1 MLRKIAVLTSII
13 ALSCQSLSAQERDFR
28 KERAELDRQER
39 EQKRRNRQLQP
50 SVDYGTNI
58 LSVSPFAAMDVGIGV
73 GISYEKILSADQS
86 IGIVFPAYVL
96 FDNFDDNSYYGYE
109 NSGSYFYFAPGLKIY
124 PFGHRKATYSIGPN
138 LFVGGGTSKE
148 TTTNWNGTSQY
159 TYIQEKSIFRL
170 GILVNNYMTFQFTK
184 SFNLGLQGGL
194 GVRYIDRET
203 TDGYTNSRGIVP
215 TAQFSVTLGYRF

>member
-13 ALSCQSLSAQERDFR
+13 ALTFQSLSAQERDFR

-39 EQKRRNRQLQP
+39 EQKRQKRHQQP
-50 SVDYGTNI
+50 ITDYGTNI
-58 LSVSPFAAMDVGIGV
+58 LSLTPFAAMDVGIGV
-73 GISYEKILSADQS
+73 GMSYEKILSADQS
-86 IGIVFPAYVL
+86 LGIVLPVYIL

-124 PFGHRKATYSIGPN
+124 PFGHRRATYSIGPN
-138 LFVGGGTSKE
+138 LFVGGGTSK
-148 TTTNWNGTSQY
+148 TTQYDYNGGY
-159 TYIQEKSIFRL
+159 TYIQEVSRFRL

-184 SFNLGLQGGL
+184 NFNLGLQGGL

-203 TDGYTNSRGIVP
+203 IDGFTNNRGIVP